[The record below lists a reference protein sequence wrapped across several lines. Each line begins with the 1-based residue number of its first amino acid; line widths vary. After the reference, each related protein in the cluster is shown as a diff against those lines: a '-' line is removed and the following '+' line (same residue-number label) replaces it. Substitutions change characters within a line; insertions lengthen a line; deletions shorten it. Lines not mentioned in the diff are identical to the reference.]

1 MGDLGSSELVVS
13 DDGGVRCITMSRP
26 EKLNCFTEAMFDDL
40 ADILI
45 ATEVDPKVACVVIT
59 GTGRAF
65 CAGWDLA
72 EMGVERSH
80 DDGRRHGPVPCIDEL
95 IRFPKPLISAVNG
108 LAVGFGATT
117 PLHSDITVAAHDA
130 RFRFPFA
137 ELGLAGES
145 ASTATLAL
153 RVGYQEAARLLL
165 TCDWVDADEAARIG
179 LVWKVVPAEDLHS
192 TALEV
197 AHRIARHPPQSV
209 TATKRLLLST
219 KIDAVRTAFTREMD
233 QYALLLGG
241 PANRAAVEAMTSRR
255 PARHDGS

>member
-95 IRFPKPLISAVNG
+95 IRFPKPLIRRFVSRRLKAHYHGSSSTLRRDRSARRQL
-108 LAVGFGATT
+108 LAPRSHRA
-117 PLHSDITVAAHDA
+117 
-130 RFRFPFA
+130 
-137 ELGLAGES
+137 LGEHG
-145 ASTATLAL
+145 
-153 RVGYQEAARLLL
+153 
-165 TCDWVDADEAARIG
+165 CADELRI
-179 LVWKVVPAEDLHS
+179 LH
-192 TALEV
+192 
-197 AHRIARHPPQSV
+197 
-209 TATKRLLLST
+209 
-219 KIDAVRTAFTREMD
+219 
-233 QYALLLGG
+233 
-241 PANRAAVEAMTSRR
+241 
-255 PARHDGS
+255 